1 MTVEEGAGASLRILE
16 QAWAPDLGWY
26 TQRAVA
32 VESEQ
37 LDALIEELQRVRAAR
52 RSAGARAGRGR
63 SGAPEG
69 ARGVPP
75 GGGRVLPFRPR
86 RPGAP

>member
-1 MTVEEGAGASLRILE
+1 VTVEEGADASLRILE

-32 VESEQ
+32 VEGEQ
-37 LDALIEELQRVRAAR
+37 LDALIEELQRARGAR
-52 RSAGARAGRGR
+52 RIAGTQTGRGR
-63 SGAPEG
+63 VGAPDG

-75 GGGRVLPFRPR
+75 EGGRVLPFRPR